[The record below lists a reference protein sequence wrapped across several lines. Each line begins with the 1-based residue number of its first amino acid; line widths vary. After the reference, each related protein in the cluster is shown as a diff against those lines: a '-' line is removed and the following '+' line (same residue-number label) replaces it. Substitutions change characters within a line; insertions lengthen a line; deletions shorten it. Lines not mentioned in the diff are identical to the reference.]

1 MKKIIIIIVF
11 FTTFNLHSQW
21 KPAGYN
27 IKTKWAD
34 NIDPENVLKEYPRP
48 LLVRKDWKNLNGLW
62 DYSIT
67 GKGMSKPKSFDGKI
81 TNYGIIIILVFQEN
95 GKKSKLFFILE
106 L

>member
-21 KPAGYN
+21 KPAGDN

-81 TNYGIIIILVFQEN
+81 LVPFSIESSLSGVQKRISEN
-95 GKKSKLFFILE
+95 NE